1 MTLLSAKT
9 RILLVDDHP
18 VVRDG
23 LAEAINRTPDLI
35 VCGVA
40 DARHQALR
48 TAEETNPDLAVV
60 DLLLK
65 DSSGLELIKDMHVRW
80 PRLLILVVSMQDE
93 QVYAERALRAGARGY
108 ITKQQATRNI
118 VAAIRHVL
126 GGEIYLSEKL
136 ASTVLVRLVSNP
148 DATCDSITESL
159 TDRELQVFEL
169 TGTGMSTREIAER
182 LHVDVKTV
190 ETYRSRLKEKLN
202 LKDGSELLQLAIRW
216 NHDRAKDGELP
227 R

>member
-1 MTLLSAKT
+1 MSESGNKT

-23 LAEAINRTPDLI
+23 LAEAINRTPDLV

-40 DARHQALR
+40 DERHQALQ
-48 TAEETNPDLAVV
+48 TAQEMNPDLAVV

-65 DSSGLELIKDMHVRW
+65 DSSGLELIKDMHARW
-80 PRLLILVVSMQDE
+80 PRMLILVVSMQDE
-93 QVYAERALRAGARGY
+93 QVYAERALRSGARGY

-136 ASTVLVRLVSNP
+136 ASTVLARLVANP
-148 DATCDSITESL
+148 KATCDSITESL

-190 ETYRSRLKEKLN
+190 ETYRSRLREKLN
-202 LKDGSELLQLAIRW
+202 LRDGSELLQLAIRW
-216 NHDRAKDGELP
+216 NHDRAKAGELP